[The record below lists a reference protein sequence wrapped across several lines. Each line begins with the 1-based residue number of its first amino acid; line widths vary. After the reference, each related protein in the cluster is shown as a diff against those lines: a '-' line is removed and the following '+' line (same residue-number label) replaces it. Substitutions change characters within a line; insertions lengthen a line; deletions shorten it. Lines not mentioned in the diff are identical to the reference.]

1 MTGGEYG
8 FKTKANTFYIGA
20 GAKYV
25 TLSGFYGAA
34 LISFHNFTNKVEY
47 NYPDYLPFSYK
58 SYPSY
63 TAFGEASFSCEFGS
77 A

>member
-1 MTGGEYG
+1 MDIEKLT
-8 FKTKANTFYIGA
+8 FPTKVARNEKKIIF
-20 GAKYV
+20 
-25 TLSGFYGAA
+25 
-34 LISFHNFTNKVEY
+34 
-47 NYPDYLPFSYK
+47 FSYK